1 MKSMKKI
8 ALALLTSAILSLS
21 STGLHAQ
28 AKLAV
33 YGTVGGEKPG
43 IPNDWGTA
51 GTFGLY
57 VGVAHLGPL
66 ALSVDGRADLA
77 SKIKSG
83 FVGPRLAVHLPVVPL
98 KPYVEALIGR
108 SSYPNLPNGLPL
120 KSKLTGRFVAG
131 VDTAILP
138 RIDWRIVDFSYGITA
153 ATPRAMSLTTGVVLR
168 F

>member
-1 MKSMKKI
+1 MKKI
-8 ALALLTSAILSLS
+8 AAFSLVTIAILSLS

-43 IPNDWGTA
+43 IVNDNGWGTA

-57 VGVAHLGPL
+57 VGVANLGPL
-66 ALSVDGRADLA
+66 ALSVDGRGDLA
-77 SKIKSG
+77 SKVKSG
-83 FVGPRLAVHLPVVPL
+83 LVGPRLALHLPVVPL

-153 ATPRAMSLTTGVVLR
+153 ATPRAESLTTGLVLR

>member
-1 MKSMKKI
+1 MKTMKKTS
-8 ALALLTSAILSLS
+8 LSLLTVILVTLL
-21 STGLHAQ
+21 TARLNAQ

-51 GTFGLY
+51 GTVGLY
-57 VGVAHLGPL
+57 VGVANLGPL

-83 FVGPRLAVHLPVVPL
+83 FVGPRLALHLPVFPL
-98 KPYVEALIGR
+98 KPYVEALIGG

-131 VDTAILP
+131 VDTTILP